1 MMITD
6 PEATMSTS
14 EKTAE
19 APVQAS
25 PVGKL
30 KKGALGTGGIT
41 FLVVSAAAPLTVM
54 AGVAPLAILIAGPAA
69 PTAYLIAG
77 ATLVVFAIGFMAMT
91 RHVKQTGG
99 FYTYI
104 THALGRTV
112 GLGAGILA
120 LVAYN
125 AMQIGIYGLFAVN
138 ASAMLKTDFGI
149 DVHWTVLA
157 LIAIAG
163 VWALGF
169 FGIDVGA
176 KVLGVLLV
184 GETLILLILGIA
196 IAVQGGP
203 QAFSFGMFDPQ
214 AVFTPQVGIVLGL
227 ALGAFLG
234 FESTALYRAEARN
247 PNSSIPRA
255 TYISIGFMTVFYTVL
270 VWLFVQ
276 AWGEGGVQAFI
287 GENGIT
293 SFAFI
298 TADHFL
304 GQWATVAM
312 FALIVTSVYA
322 ALLAFHNTINRYA
335 FSLARD
341 GILPAPLARTRRS
354 GSPHIAGLAQTIL
367 ALLVVGAFAIAGA
380 DPYLQLLIWVNT
392 PGVVGVVVLQLL
404 ASVAV
409 IVFFVRNRSLER
421 KWFVLPAAVLGTILL
436 ALFTVLIVVN
446 IDSLTAA
453 GPVVNT
459 IILAVVPVAF
469 LVGVVLAVAYKRLRP
484 AAYNRIG
491 GADAED

>member
-1 MMITD
+1 
-6 PEATMSTS
+6 MSVS
-14 EKTAE
+14 EKEVGARPSE
-19 APVQAS
+19 API
-25 PVGKL
+25 GKL
-30 KKGALGTGGIT
+30 KRGALGTGGIT
-41 FLVVSAAAPLTVM
+41 FLVVSAAAPLTVI

-77 ATLVVFAIGFMAMT
+77 VALIVFAIGFMAMT
-91 RHVKQTGG
+91 RHVRQTGG

-104 THALGRTV
+104 SHALGRTV

-120 LVAYN
+120 LVSYN

-138 ASAMLKTDFGI
+138 TSAMLKTDFGL
-149 DVHWTVLA
+149 DVPWTVLA

-176 KVLGVLLV
+176 RVLGVLLV
-184 GETLILLILGIA
+184 AETLILAIVGIA
-196 IAVQGGP
+196 IAVKGGP
-203 QAFSFGMFDPQ
+203 AGFSFGMFNPKD
-214 AVFTPQVGIVLGL
+214 VFTPQVGIVLGL

-255 TYISIGFMTVFYTVL
+255 TYISIGFMTVFYTAL

-276 AWGEGGVQAFI
+276 AGGEGAVQASI
-287 GENGIT
+287 AKNGIT
-293 SFAFI
+293 TFAFT
-298 TADHFL
+298 TADHYL

-312 FALIVTSVYA
+312 YALIVTSVYA

-341 GILPAPLARTRRS
+341 GILPSALARTRHN
-354 GSPHIAGLAQTIL
+354 GSPHIAGITQTLL
-367 ALLVVGAFAIAGA
+367 ALLVVGSFAIAGA

-392 PGVVGVVVLQLL
+392 PGVVGVVILQLL

-409 IVFFVRNRSLER
+409 IAFFVRNRNLER
-421 KWFVLPAAVLGTILL
+421 KWFVIPAAALATIML
-436 ALFTVLIVVN
+436 ALFTVLIVLN
-446 IDSLTAA
+446 IDALTGA
-453 GPVVNT
+453 GALVNT
-459 IILAVVPVAF
+459 IILVVVPVAF
-469 LVGVVLAVAYKRLRP
+469 IVGVVLAVRYKRSRP
-484 AAYNRIG
+484 TTYERIG
-491 GADAED
+491 GGNEDD

>member
-1 MMITD
+1 M
-6 PEATMSTS
+6 PVS
-14 EKTAE
+14 EKEVGTRLSE
-19 APVQAS
+19 AR
-25 PVGKL
+25 VGKL
-30 KKGALGTGGIT
+30 KQGALGTGGIT
-41 FLVVSAAAPLTVM
+41 FLVVSAAAPLTVI

-77 ATLVVFAIGFMAMT
+77 AALIVFAIGFMAMT
-91 RHVKQTGG
+91 RHVRQTGG

-104 THALGRTV
+104 AHALGRTV

-120 LVAYN
+120 LVSYN

-138 ASAMLKTDFGI
+138 ASAMLKTDFGL
-149 DVHWTVLA
+149 DVPWTVLA

-176 KVLGVLLV
+176 RVLGVLLV
-184 GETLILLILGIA
+184 AETLILLIVGIA
-196 IAVQGGP
+196 IAVKGGP
-203 QAFSFGMFDPQ
+203 AGFSFGMFNPKD
-214 AVFTPQVGIVLGL
+214 VFTPQVGIVLGL

-255 TYISIGFMTVFYTVL
+255 TYISVGFMTIFYTVL

-276 AWGEGGVQAFI
+276 AGGEGTVQADI
-287 GENGIT
+287 AKNGIT
-293 SFAFI
+293 TFAFT
-298 TADHFL
+298 TANHYL

-312 FALIVTSVYA
+312 YALIVTSVYA

-341 GILPAPLARTRRS
+341 GILPSALARTRHN
-354 GSPHIAGLAQTIL
+354 GSPHIAGITQTVL
-367 ALLVVGAFAIAGA
+367 ALLVVGGFAIAGA

-392 PGVVGVVVLQLL
+392 PGVVGVVILQLL

-409 IVFFVRNRSLER
+409 IVFFLRNRNLER
-421 KWFVLPAAVLGTILL
+421 KWFVIPAAALATVML
-436 ALFTVLIVVN
+436 ALFTVLIVLN
-446 IDSLTAA
+446 INALTGA
-453 GPVVNT
+453 GTLVNT
-459 IILAVVPVAF
+459 IILVVVPIAF
-469 LVGVVLAVAYKRLRP
+469 FVGVVLAVRYKRSRP
-484 AAYNRIG
+484 ATYERIG
-491 GADAED
+491 GGNQDD